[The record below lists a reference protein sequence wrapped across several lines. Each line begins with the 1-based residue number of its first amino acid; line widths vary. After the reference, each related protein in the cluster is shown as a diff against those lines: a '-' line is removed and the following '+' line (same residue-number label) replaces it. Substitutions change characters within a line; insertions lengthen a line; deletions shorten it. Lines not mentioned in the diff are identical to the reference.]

1 MIHVEY
7 AVPVRASRTV
17 AWRLLREKVESP
29 QRFLPRVVACEVT
42 ERLGD
47 VVVRKM
53 TFDDGNAVTERVVL
67 LPEQEVIFH
76 FVDHPKFDGELRNV
90 LFQTDEELWLAFYFR
105 GQTKPGVE
113 VGPADFDQ
121 LRDGFARAVMLAAR
135 QIEDG
140 ERAALE
146 LS

>member
-7 AVPVRASRTV
+7 AVPVQASRAA

-42 ERLGD
+42 ERLED
-47 VVVRKM
+47 AVVRRM

-67 LPEQEVIFH
+67 LPEEEVIFH
-76 FVDHPKFDGELRNV
+76 FVDHPKFDGEIRNI
-90 LFQTDEELWLAFYFR
+90 LFQSGDLLWLAFYFR
-105 GQTKPGVE
+105 GAAKPGVE

-121 LRDGFARAVMLAAR
+121 LRDGFARAVHQAAR

-140 ERAALE
+140 ERAAYDVA
-146 LS
+146 